1 MGLIIKV
8 DLMFKCHLSIVL
20 AFRYLVRELDQAIT
34 YMLSEHL
41 SGAVRNS
48 PITHER
54 KH

>member
-8 DLMFKCHLSIVL
+8 DLMFKCHLSIAF

-34 YMLSEHL
+34 CMLSAHL
-41 SGAVRNS
+41 SGAVRKS
-48 PITHER
+48 PITRER